1 MHFANVAF
9 NLSFHS
15 KLEEILQQVCIV
27 PSKIMKYSQ
36 RWGTKIIFC
45 YINVRP
51 KHLIFLVIIH
61 FTAKLYLILNI
72 VQQNLA
78 ISNSCMPQIFMI

>member
-61 FTAKLYLILNI
+61 FTTKLYLILNK

-78 ISNSCMPQIFMI
+78 MSNSCMPQIFMI